1 MKIPYLKKKPELKSY
16 HNVTWE
22 DNYSWIHQKNILEVL
37 RDKTKLDPEVK
48 NYLDEENSYANYHLK
63 DTENLQKKLFDEI
76 KGRIK
81 LDDESLPYKDHTYEY
96 WSKTTAVGNYSIKL
110 RKKIDTDLVEEI
122 WNGDEE
128 KKKLETEYFGVGDLE
143 VSNNDKYLGY
153 SLDIKGSE
161 YYTIFIRDIKTNEII
176 TKEIS
181 ETSGGITFSL
191 DDKYVFYS
199 KLDQNHRARK
209 IYRHEIGNFN
219 GQDELIFEEKSEAFT
234 VSIGLSSDEKY
245 YFINTS
251 DHNTSEQYYFGV
263 DEINIKPKLIIKRE
277 KGIIYS
283 VSSWD
288 SKFFNHTNK
297 DAEDFKIDVS
307 DSLEKQNWKTF
318 IPPRDEVLIG
328 GCTFLKNWIIRS
340 ETSNAL
346 DKLFVKNISSG
357 VEEELI
363 FSNETVYVPGIS
375 LIQKDRD
382 TDNVYLGY
390 SSPKTPSRVYSY
402 NLSTKTKKLVKE
414 QEIPSGHNPE
424 DYIVERVDYKSH
436 DGRLVPLTITRHK
449 KTKIDGS
456 ANLLLYGYGSYGSS
470 MSPNFSSTRLS
481 LINRD
486 IIWATAHI
494 RGGMEKGMKWWKEGK
509 LINKKNTFEDYIHAA
524 KYLIDNNY
532 SSKGK
537 IIGMGGSAGG
547 LLMGAVVNQAPEL
560 FLGIIMAVPFVDSL
574 TTNLDHSLPLTVG
587 EFDEFGNA
595 KDIKEHFDYIFSY
608 APYNNI
614 KKMDYPHILITTSLS
629 ANTLAVT
636 PEPHE
641 NTIFLLWSKL
651 NGLNFSTILSLAIN
665 VRSSVFINSE
675 KGKQNEFL
683 IDPLLKP
690 FLGSATFPSNLSIL
704 LASITLNSFSE
715 IFLSISCLSFTSFLF
730 SLAL

>member
-1 MKIPYLKKKPELKSY
+1 MKIPYLKKKPELKSC

-37 RDKTKLDPEVK
+37 RDKNKLLPEVK
-48 NYLDEENSYANYHLK
+48 DYLEEENEYTEHHL
-63 DTENLQKKLFDEI
+63 ENTKPIQKKLFDEI

-96 WSKTTAVGNYSIKL
+96 WTKTTKTGNYSIKL
-110 RKKIDTDLVEEI
+110 RKKINSDEIEEI
-122 WNGDEE
+122 WNGDKE
-128 KKKLETEYFGVGDLE
+128 KENLGVEYFGVGDLE

-153 SLDIKGSE
+153 SLDTKGSE
-161 YYTIFIRDIKTNEII
+161 YYTIFIRNIENNKII
-176 TKEIS
+176 TKEIT

-191 DDKYVFYS
+191 DDKFIFYS
-199 KLDQNHRARK
+199 KLDENHRARK
-209 IYRHEIGNFN
+209 IYRHEIGNFKD
-219 GQDELIFEEKSEAFT
+219 QDQLIFEEKTEAFT

-245 YFINTS
+245 YFINSS
-251 DHNTSEQYYFGV
+251 DHNTSEQYYFSV
-263 DEINIKPKLIIKRE
+263 EEKNPKPKLIMQRE
-277 KGIIYS
+277 KGILYS
-283 VSSWD
+283 ISSWD
-288 SKFFNHTNK
+288 GKFYNHTNK
-297 DAEDFKIDVS
+297 NAEDFKIDVS
-307 DSLEKQNWKTF
+307 DSLENQEWKTF
-318 IPPRDEVLIG
+318 IPARDEVLIG
-328 GCTFLKNWIIRS
+328 GLTFLKDWIIRS
-340 ETSNAL
+340 ETSDAL
-346 DKLFVKNISSG
+346 DKLFVKNISTG
-357 VEEELI
+357 IEEELI
-363 FSNETVYVPGIS
+363 FSNEKIYVPGVS
-375 LIQKDRD
+375 LVQRDRNTND
-382 TDNVYLGY
+382 LYLGY

-402 NLSTKTKKLVKE
+402 NLKNKSKKLVKE
-414 QEIPSGHNPE
+414 QEIPSGHNPD
-424 DYIVERVDYKSH
+424 DYVVERVEYKSH

-481 LINRD
+481 LIDRD

-509 LINKKNTFEDYIHAA
+509 LTNKKNTFEDYIYAA
-524 KYLIDNNY
+524 KYLIDQKY

-595 KDIKEHFDYIFSY
+595 KDNKEHFDYIFSY

-629 ANTLAVT
+629 DNRVLFDEPAKFTAKLRDYKTDNNLLLLKTEMNAGHGGKSGRDGAIEEIAVDYAFALK
-636 PEPHE
+636 
-641 NTIFLLWSKL
+641 I
-651 NGLNFSTILSLAIN
+651 
-665 VRSSVFINSE
+665 SE
-675 KGKQNEFL
+675 K
-683 IDPLLKP
+683 I
-690 FLGSATFPSNLSIL
+690 
-704 LASITLNSFSE
+704 
-715 IFLSISCLSFTSFLF
+715 
-730 SLAL
+730 

>member
-48 NYLDEENSYANYHLK
+48 NYLDKENSYADYHLK

-76 KGRIK
+76 KARIK

-96 WSKTTAVGNYSIKL
+96 WSKTTAIGNYSIKL

-153 SLDIKGSE
+153 SLDTKGSE
-161 YYTIFIRDIKTNEII
+161 YYTIFIRDIKTNKII
-176 TKEIS
+176 TKEIT

-191 DDKYVFYS
+191 DDRYVFYS

-219 GQDELIFEEKSEAFT
+219 NQDELIFEEKSEAFT

-263 DEINIKPKLIIKRE
+263 DEINTKPKLIMKRE

-288 SKFFNHTNK
+288 NKFYNHTNK

-363 FSNETVYVPGIS
+363 FSNENVYVPGIS
-375 LIQKDRD
+375 LTQRNRD

-402 NLSTKTKKLVKE
+402 NLSTKAKKLVKE

-509 LINKKNTFEDYIHAA
+509 LTNKKNTFEDYIHAA

-629 ANTLAVT
+629 DNRVLFD
-636 PEPHE
+636 EPAKFTAKLRE
-641 NTIFLLWSKL
+641 YKTDNNLL
-651 NGLNFSTILSLAIN
+651 
-665 VRSSVFINSE
+665 
-675 KGKQNEFL
+675 
-683 IDPLLKP
+683 LLKTEMNA
-690 FLGSATFPSNLSIL
+690 GHGGKSGRDGAIE
-704 LASITLNSFSE
+704 E
-715 IFLSISCLSFTSFLF
+715 IAIDYAF
-730 SLAL
+730 ALKVAEKI